1 MEDLAAITALLLNS
15 GGRSERAS
23 EVFSSTT
30 NIRFRLVFPSPFNL
44 YNCTVNCTAENEGIE

>member
-15 GGRSERAS
+15 GDRNERAS

-30 NIRFRLVFPSPFNL
+30 NIRFR
-44 YNCTVNCTAENEGIE
+44 